1 MSRIYG
7 SPEVVM
13 AREVK
18 VGDKIMM
25 GYRWSEVTSIRHVE
39 DRIVL
44 DSKLVIRGCMPEDK
58 LSIIR
63 EIR

>member
-7 SPEVVM
+7 SPEVIM
-13 AREVK
+13 ASEVK

-44 DSKLVIRGCMPEDK
+44 DSRLVIRGCMKEDR
-58 LSIIR
+58 LSVIR
-63 EIR
+63 ETR